1 MLAWRGERM
10 MERAVLE
17 RFENGHAVIVLE
29 SKRILAVERSVLPG
43 DVREGDILRV
53 AFTDGV
59 VTYTEVDVAA
69 TAALRKRIEEN
80 LERLRLER
88 PIRRSDDNGSVSR

>member
-1 MLAWRGERM
+1 

-53 AFTDGV
+53 AVTDGV